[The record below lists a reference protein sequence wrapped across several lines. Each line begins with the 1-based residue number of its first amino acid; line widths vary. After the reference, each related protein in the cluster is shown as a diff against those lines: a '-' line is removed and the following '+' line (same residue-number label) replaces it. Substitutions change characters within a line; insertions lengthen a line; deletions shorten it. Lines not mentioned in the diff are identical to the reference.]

1 MEEKILPPEHW
12 KNLSLVDIDGE
23 VWMDIVGYEG
33 LYRVSNMGRVF
44 IVKKGVMMTLK
55 NNKGYKYVF
64 LSKNDKK
71 KQCAVYR
78 LVAQHFIPN
87 PNNLPE
93 VNHKWGIIW
102 DNRASEL
109 EWMTHGNNMRHSYIM
124 VLNNNFKIS
133 IEQANEI
140 RAKYLTYDYSF
151 AFLAKEYNVS
161 RSLIFQIIRYN
172 HRLFENQLP
181 K

>member
-12 KNLSLVDIDGE
+12 KNLSLVDIEGE
-23 VWMDIVGYEG
+23 EWMDVVGYEG
-33 LYRVSNMGRVF
+33 LYRISNMGRVF

-55 NNKGYKYVF
+55 NNKGYKYVS

-71 KQCAVYR
+71 KQFAVYR
-78 LVAQHFIPN
+78 LVAIHFIPN

-109 EWMTHGNNMRHSYIM
+109 EWYTHGDNMRHAYSM
-124 VLNNNFKIS
+124 GLNNNFKIS
-133 IEQANEI
+133 IPQANEI
-140 RAKYLTYDYSF
+140 RAKYVPIKYNYRM
-151 AFLAKEYNVS
+151 LAEEYGVS
-161 RSLIFQIIRYN
+161 IGIVLLIVKHN
-172 HRLFENQLP
+172 HRPSQYQLP
-181 K
+181 